1 MGSVGTNGVETAQVV
16 QQYVPQTQVSLAG
29 KVITITGAHRGI
41 GLGIAQSCLDNGA
54 SRVYSVDI
62 ADAPGDEFH
71 ALSKHYPGRLFAK
84 QADVT
89 KEVSITK
96 TLDEIVAEA
105 GALHGM
111 VVNAGRTNHK
121 SALDFTE
128 EEIHE
133 LFNINVS

>member
-1 MGSVGTNGVETAQVV
+1 MGSIAIDDEETVPET
-16 QQYVPQTQVSLAG
+16 YTPIPQTQISLAG

-54 SRVYSVDI
+54 SRIYSIDI
-62 ADAPGDEFH
+62 AAAPGDEFQ
-71 ALSKHYPGRLFAK
+71 ALQKRYPGRLFAK

-89 KEVSITK
+89 REESTTK
-96 TLDEIVAEA
+96 ALDEIVTEA

-128 EEIHE
+128 EDIHQ
-133 LFNINVS
+133 L